1 MHRINFFTQDPSR
14 EIAKTRIINNMEGIT
29 SNQPEEQAPVSA
41 PIDSDIDAILG
52 EGGVFSSRLADFRAR
67 PGQLEMATEVL
78 AAMRQQQ
85 GLIVEAGTGTG
96 KTYAYLVPAL
106 LAGGKVIVSTG
117 TRTLQD
123 QLFHRDLPTV
133 KKLLAIPVETAL
145 LKGRANYVCHHHLK
159 IAGLEGRFASRE
171 DAKYLKE
178 IERFTATSATGDRAE
193 LSGVPETAH
202 VWSQVTSTRENCL
215 GQDCEFHSQ
224 CFVLEARRRA
234 QQADIVVVNHHLF
247 FADVMLK
254 DEGAGELLPNCQA
267 VIFDEAHQLP
277 EIASLFFG
285 NSLSTAQ
292 VIDLCRDTRAEGRT
306 LAAFPDEA
314 EAALDRLEKASRDLR
329 LVFRER
335 EGRQAYEGLNEKES
349 FNAALT
355 HLDQALEHTSQW
367 LQALSERSE
376 GMALCASRTEEMRAY
391 LALWGNLP
399 PDEPSHSPS
408 VKWIELFQT
417 AVHLNAT
424 PLSVAEPFR
433 KQLSLPNKAWIFTSA
448 TLSVAGDFQHYQSQ
462 MGLDTVKTGRWE
474 SPFHYQEQ
482 ALLYVPDG
490 LPPPNTP
497 GYTEAVVNIGLSL
510 ILASQGRAFFLF
522 TSLRALSE
530 AQALLRQAFDAQ
542 GVTLPLLVQGQASRG
557 ELLSRFRSLGNAV
570 LLGSQSFWEG
580 VDVKGEAL
588 SLVII
593 DKLPFAAPDDPVL
606 AARIAEIERRG
617 GNGFMD
623 HQLPLAVINLK
634 QGAGRLI
641 RDESDRGVLTIC
653 DPRLISK
660 PYGKRI
666 WRSLP
671 PMKRTRDQA
680 VAETFL
686 KTLRKPSD
694 PPF

>member
-1 MHRINFFTQDPSR
+1 MSQH
-14 EIAKTRIINNMEGIT
+14 
-29 SNQPEEQAPVSA
+29 QPQQPLSPAS
-41 PIDSDIDAILG
+41 PIDPDIDAILG
-52 EGGVFSSRLADFRAR
+52 KGGVFSSRLPDFKAR
-67 PGQLEMATEVL
+67 QGQLEMATEVL

-96 KTYAYLVPAL
+96 KTFAYLVPAL
-106 LAGGKVIVSTG
+106 LAGGKIIVSTG
-117 TRTLQD
+117 TKTLQD

-159 IAGLEGRFASRE
+159 IASLEGRFASRE
-171 DAKYLKE
+171 EAKYLKE
-178 IERFTATSATGDRAE
+178 IERFVAISANGDRSE
-193 LSGVPETAH
+193 LVGVPETAGI
-202 VWSQVTSTRENCL
+202 WSQVTSTRENCL
-215 GQDCEFHSQ
+215 GSDCEFHSE
-224 CFVLEARRRA
+224 CFVLGARRRA

-254 DEGAGELLPNCQA
+254 DEGAGELLPQCQA

-285 NSLSTAQ
+285 HSLSTGE
-292 VIDLCRDTRAEGRT
+292 VLDLCRETRAEGRV

-314 EAALDRLEKASRDLR
+314 EVALDRLEKASRDLR

-335 EGRQAYEGLNEKES
+335 EGRQAYTGFSDKES
-349 FNAALT
+349 FKTALSQ
-355 HLDQALEHTSQW
+355 LDQALEEVSKW
-367 LQALSERSE
+367 LAELADRSD
-376 GMALCASRTEEMRAY
+376 GMTVCASRVEEIRAF
-391 LALWGNLP
+391 LSLWDN
-399 PDEPSHSPS
+399 PSEELKDAS

-417 AVHLNAT
+417 AIHLNTT

-433 KQLSLPNKAWIFTSA
+433 KQLELPNKAWIFTSA

-462 MGLDTVKTGRWE
+462 MGLDEVKTGRWE
-474 SPFHYQEQ
+474 SPFNYQEQ

-490 LPPPNTP
+490 LPAPNTP
-497 GYTEAVVNIGLSL
+497 GYTEAVVNVGLKL

-522 TSLRALSE
+522 TSLKALSE
-530 AQALLRQAFDAQ
+530 AQTLLRQAFDAQ
-542 GVTLPLLVQGQASRG
+542 DVQIPLLVQGQASRG
-557 ELLSRFRSLGNAV
+557 ELLRRFRSLGNAV

-641 RDESDRGVLTIC
+641 RDETDRGVLTLC
-653 DPRLISK
+653 DPRLISR
-660 PYGKRI
+660 PYGKKI

-680 VAETFL
+680 VAEAFL
-686 KTLRKPSD
+686 KSLRQPGD

>member
-1 MHRINFFTQDPSR
+1 MESIDSKQPQES
-14 EIAKTRIINNMEGIT
+14 AKK
-29 SNQPEEQAPVSA
+29 PLLV
-41 PIDSDIDAILG
+41 DSDIDAILG
-52 EGGVFSSRLADFRAR
+52 EGGVFSSRLQDFKAR

-159 IAGLEGRFASRE
+159 IARLEGRFASRE

-178 IERFTATSATGDRAE
+178 IERFAATSATGDRSE
-193 LSGVPETAH
+193 LSGVPETAG
-202 VWSQVTSTRENCL
+202 VWAQVASTRENCL
-215 GQDCEFHSQ
+215 GQDCEFHSE
-224 CFVLEARRRA
+224 CFVLAARRRA

-292 VIDLCRDTRAEGRT
+292 ILDLCRDTRAEGRT
-306 LAAFPDEA
+306 LAAFPDEV
-314 EAALDRLEKASRDLR
+314 EAALDRLEKASRELR

-335 EGRQAYEGLNEKES
+335 EGRQAYEGLSDQES
-349 FNAALT
+349 FKAALT
-355 HLDQALEHTSQW
+355 QLDEALEACSQW
-367 LQALSERSE
+367 LKELAGRSE
-376 GMALCASRTEEMRAY
+376 GMALCASRAEEIRAY
-391 LALWGNLP
+391 IALWDSQSQEGLN
-399 PDEPSHSPS
+399 HAS

-433 KQLSLPNKAWIFTSA
+433 KQLALPNKAWIFTSA
-448 TLSVAGDFQHYQSQ
+448 TLSVAGDFQHYQTQ
-462 MGLDTVKTGRWE
+462 MGLDDVKTGRWE
-474 SPFHYQEQ
+474 SPFDYQEQ

-490 LPPPNTP
+490 LPAPNTP
-497 GYTEAVVNIGLSL
+497 GYTEAVVKVGLSL
-510 ILASQGRAFFLF
+510 ILASQGRSFFLF

-530 AQALLRQAFDAQ
+530 AQTLLRQAFDVQ
-542 GVTLPLLVQGQASRG
+542 GVQLPLLVQGQASRG
-557 ELLSRFRSLGNAV
+557 ELLTRFRSLGNAV

-641 RDESDRGVLTIC
+641 RDETDQGVLAIC

-660 PYGKRI
+660 PYGKKI

-671 PMKRTRDQA
+671 PMKRTRDQS
-680 VAETFL
+680 VAEAFL
-686 KTLRKPSD
+686 KTLRRPSD

>member
-1 MHRINFFTQDPSR
+1 
-14 EIAKTRIINNMEGIT
+14 MEGII
-29 SNQPEEQAPVSA
+29 SNQPQDQAPASA
-41 PIDSDIDAILG
+41 QIDSDINAILG
-52 EGGVFSSRLADFRAR
+52 QGGVFSSRLPDFRAR
-67 PGQLEMATEVL
+67 QGQLEMATEVL
-78 AAMRQQQ
+78 AAMRKHQ

-96 KTYAYLVPAL
+96 KTFAYLVPAL

-133 KKLLAIPVETAL
+133 KKLMAIPVETAL

-171 DAKYLKE
+171 DARYLKE
-178 IERFTATSATGDRAE
+178 IERFAAVSATGDRSDLA
-193 LSGVPETAH
+193 GVPETAG

-234 QQADIVVVNHHLF
+234 QQADVVVVNHHLF

-254 DEGAGELLPNCQA
+254 DEGAGELLPNCQG
-267 VIFDEAHQLP
+267 VIFDEAHLLP

-285 NSLSTAQ
+285 NSLSSAQ
-292 VIDLCRDTRAEGRT
+292 ILDLCRDTRAEGRA

-314 EAALDRLEKASRDLR
+314 EAAIDRLEKASRELR
-329 LVFRER
+329 LVFRDK
-335 EGRQAYEGLNEKES
+335 EGRQAYESLRDQQA
-349 FNAALT
+349 FNL
-355 HLDQALEHTSQW
+355 ALEQ
-367 LQALSERSE
+367 LDEALSELMKWLQELSGRSE
-376 GMALCASRTEEMRAY
+376 GMNLCASRTQEIQLN
-391 LALWGNLP
+391 LAIWSKQSSEALSN
-399 PDEPSHSPS
+399 PS
-408 VKWIELFQT
+408 VKWIELFHT
-417 AVHLNAT
+417 AVHLNST

-433 KQLSLPNKAWIFTSA
+433 KQLELPNKAWIFTSA
-448 TLSVAGDFQHYQSQ
+448 TLSVGGDFHHYQAQ
-462 MGLDTVKTGRWE
+462 MGLDAVKTGRWE
-474 SPFHYQEQ
+474 SPFRFQEQ

-490 LPPPNTP
+490 LPPPNTQ

-530 AQALLRQAFDAQ
+530 AQALIRQAFDAQ
-542 GVTLPLLVQGQASRG
+542 EIQLPLLVHGQASRG

-641 RDESDRGVLTIC
+641 RDESDKGVLTIC

-671 PMKRTRDQA
+671 PMKRTRDQT
-680 VAETFL
+680 VAEAFL
-686 KTLRKPSD
+686 KNLRRPSD

>member
-1 MHRINFFTQDPSR
+1 
-14 EIAKTRIINNMEGIT
+14 ME
-29 SNQPEEQAPVSA
+29 SNTVSQSQVGSASA
-41 PIDSDIDAILG
+41 PPVDADIDAILG
-52 EGGVFSSRLADFRAR
+52 EGGVFSSRLPEFRAR
-67 PGQLEMATEVL
+67 RGQLEMASAVL
-78 AAMRQQQ
+78 AAMREQK

-96 KTYAYLVPAL
+96 KTFAYLVPAL
-106 LAGGKVIVSTG
+106 MGGGKVIISTG

-133 KKLLAIPVETAL
+133 KKLLSIPVETAL

-159 IAGLEGRFASRE
+159 IASLEGRLASRE
-171 DAKYLKE
+171 DVRYLKQ
-178 IERFTATSATGDRAE
+178 IEQFAAISSTGDRSE
-193 LSGVPETAH
+193 LSGVPESAG

-215 GQDCEFHSQ
+215 GQDCEFHAQ
-224 CFVLEARRRA
+224 CFVLEARRKA

-254 DEGAGELLPNCQA
+254 DEGAGELLPNCNA

-277 EIASLFFG
+277 EVASLFFG
-285 NSLSTAQ
+285 NSLSTAEI
-292 VIDLCRDTRAEGRT
+292 IDLCRDTRAEGRV
-306 LAAFPDEA
+306 LAAFPTEA
-314 EAALDRLEKASRDLR
+314 EGALDRLEKASRDLR

-335 EGRQAYEGLNEKES
+335 EGRQAFAGLSDPDPFQKALTQLSHALIEVLQWLNEL
-349 FNAALT
+349 AG
-355 HLDQALEHTSQW
+355 
-367 LQALSERSE
+367 RSE
-376 GMALCASRTEEMRAY
+376 GMTACTRRALDIQAT
-391 LALWGNLP
+391 LGQWNH
-399 PDEPSHSPS
+399 DEAQVSDTPH
-408 VKWIELFQT
+408 VRWLELFQT
-417 AVHLNAT
+417 ALHLNST
-424 PLSVAEPFR
+424 PLSVAEAFR
-433 KQLSLPNKAWIFTSA
+433 KQMALPGKTWVFTSA
-448 TLSVAGDFQHYQSQ
+448 TLSVGGDFTHYQSQ
-462 MGLDTVKTGRWE
+462 MGLEEAHTGRWE
-474 SPFHYQEQ
+474 SPFNYLEQ

-490 LPPPNTP
+490 LPAPNTP
-497 GYTEAVVNIGLSL
+497 GYTEAVVKVALPL
-510 ILASQGRAFFLF
+510 IIASQGRAFFLF
-522 TSLRALSE
+522 TSLRALSDAHVLVRQGLEE
-530 AQALLRQAFDAQ
+530 A
-542 GVTLPLLVQGQASRG
+542 GVELPLLVQGQASRG
-557 ELLSRFRSLGNAV
+557 ELLSRFRALGNAV

-606 AARIAEIERRG
+606 AARIAEIERQG

-641 RDESDRGVLTIC
+641 RDETDRGVLTIC

-660 PYGKRI
+660 PYGKKI

-680 VAETFL
+680 VTEAFL
-686 KTLRKPSD
+686 NTLRKPSD

>member
-1 MHRINFFTQDPSR
+1 MSQH
-14 EIAKTRIINNMEGIT
+14 
-29 SNQPEEQAPVSA
+29 QPQQPLSPAS
-41 PIDSDIDAILG
+41 PIDPDIDAILG
-52 EGGVFSSRLADFRAR
+52 KGGVFSSRLPDFKAR
-67 PGQLEMATEVL
+67 QGQLEMATEVL

-96 KTYAYLVPAL
+96 KTFAYLVPAL
-106 LAGGKVIVSTG
+106 LAGGKIIVSTG
-117 TRTLQD
+117 TKTLQD

-159 IAGLEGRFASRE
+159 IASLEGRFASRE
-171 DAKYLKE
+171 EAKYLKE
-178 IERFTATSATGDRAE
+178 IERFVAISANGDRSE
-193 LSGVPETAH
+193 LAGVPETAGI
-202 VWSQVTSTRENCL
+202 WSQVTSTRENCL
-215 GQDCEFHSQ
+215 GSDCEFHSE
-224 CFVLEARRRA
+224 CFVLGARRRA

-254 DEGAGELLPNCQA
+254 DEGAGELLPQCQA

-285 NSLSTAQ
+285 HSLSTGE
-292 VIDLCRDTRAEGRT
+292 VLDLCRETRAEGRV

-314 EAALDRLEKASRDLR
+314 EVALDRLEKASRDLR

-335 EGRQAYEGLNEKES
+335 EGRQAYTGFSDKES
-349 FNAALT
+349 FKTALSQ
-355 HLDQALEHTSQW
+355 LDQALEEVSKW
-367 LQALSERSE
+367 LAELADRSD
-376 GMALCASRTEEMRAY
+376 GMTVCASRVEEIRAF
-391 LALWGNLP
+391 LTLWDN
-399 PDEPSHSPS
+399 PSEELKDAS

-417 AVHLNAT
+417 AIHLNTT
-424 PLSVAEPFR
+424 PLSVAEPFQ
-433 KQLSLPNKAWIFTSA
+433 KQLELPNKAWIFTSA

-462 MGLDTVKTGRWE
+462 MGLDEVKTGRWE
-474 SPFHYQEQ
+474 SPFNYQEQ

-490 LPPPNTP
+490 LPAPNTP
-497 GYTEAVVNIGLSL
+497 GYTEAVVNVGLKL

-522 TSLRALSE
+522 TSLKALSE
-530 AQALLRQAFDAQ
+530 AQTLLRQAFDAQ
-542 GVTLPLLVQGQASRG
+542 DVQLPLLVQGQASRG
-557 ELLSRFRSLGNAV
+557 ELLRRFRSLGNAV

-641 RDESDRGVLTIC
+641 RDETDRGVLTLC
-653 DPRLISK
+653 DPRLISR
-660 PYGKRI
+660 PYGKKI

-680 VAETFL
+680 VAEAFL
-686 KTLRKPSD
+686 KSLRQPGD